1 MPQAAAGYILQFQ
14 FNMDRSCPS
23 PRIPDAVGLSLM
35 CLALVPVLAAVEAII
50 ALRGTAFARQ
60 SSESFEVPE
69 VPEVPDIPAFFMK
82 TPLANF
88 TSGASWT
95 IGFVMSIVGLQAV
108 ALLLVNKPE
117 VETSETR
124 IWLIIAFPSVLA
136 ARFCNKLWA
145 FNFWRKLTIFQP
157 PVALKMIL
165 IRIRMILCI
174 SSYNLRVDRS
184 GFSFVHLID
193 WSRLEHSTIKTA
205 TYKQT
210 LDSTCVSFSKI
221 SVCVCMCVGWK
232 RYSVLSAFGG
242 FQVLCHSV
250 AQVATC
256 PVASTLQHPHS
267 KTNISN
273 VSSQTRGIS
282 KKELNIPRQFPT
294 HSANGPV

>member
-14 FNMDRSCPS
+14 FNMDRKCPS
-23 PRIPDAVGLSLM
+23 PGIPDAVGLSLM
-35 CLALVPVLAAVEAII
+35 CLALIPVLAAVEAII

-136 ARFCNKLWA
+136 ARFCNKLWV
-145 FNFWRKLTIFQP
+145 FVENCLTFDENWLP
-157 PVALKMIL
+157 
-165 IRIRMILCI
+165 
-174 SSYNLRVDRS
+174 SN
-184 GFSFVHLID
+184 HL
-193 WSRLEHSTIKTA
+193 
-205 TYKQT
+205 
-210 LDSTCVSFSKI
+210 
-221 SVCVCMCVGWK
+221 
-232 RYSVLSAFGG
+232 
-242 FQVLCHSV
+242 
-250 AQVATC
+250 
-256 PVASTLQHPHS
+256 
-267 KTNISN
+267 
-273 VSSQTRGIS
+273 
-282 KKELNIPRQFPT
+282 
-294 HSANGPV
+294 